1 MKEKNKTNKQTKN
14 SVRPESRDSWQ
25 FKHEVC
31 PAECRSAFVEKA
43 EGLEKSTLCITLN
56 TFFHAYV
63 PSDSNLSTFHTL
75 LYDFESQV
83 ITAG

>member
-1 MKEKNKTNKQTKN
+1 MKEKKKN
-14 SVRPESRDSWQ
+14 SVRPENTDSWQ
-25 FKHEVC
+25 LEHEVC
-31 PAECRSAFVEKA
+31 PAEYRSAFAEKA
-43 EGLEKSTLCITLN
+43 EGLEKSTLCITLY

-75 LYDFESQV
+75 LYDGESQV